1 MKQLFII
8 IVIFTCQWNVFSQ
21 EVQIPFDKEGK
32 IRIIDQKL
40 NEKLSYFN
48 NYKGFKDALLFQVND
63 SSYLLEISYMPDKQM
78 LRERKA
84 LTPIEKESLLLEI
97 NNSINQKAPEYSVDQ
112 EGRTTLIV
120 SSTVGGLSIYA
131 PSLISIFRMNDRP
144 AIATYMLTV
153 GASFV
158 VPFYLTRKEPVSVA
172 SAWLGIY
179 GESRGFIHGMALSSL
194 FDADERTSLGI
205 SMCTSIG
212 EGTMGYFYARNNRLT
227 AGQASA
233 YQIYGDASS
242 VLGIL
247 IAGSSGLYDNNVETD
262 KKIAAT
268 YLVSNFAGLALAKYV
283 TSKNVYDT
291 GDGYVSLN
299 SGILGALSTFTI
311 VYYFEPDEIKVYTS
325 LIAAGGIGGLYL
337 GNYYAKNYDY
347 TMGQGLLTLVG
358 SVAGG
363 LIGTGLGIL
372 ATDEMD
378 SKLILT
384 TSTIGG
390 WGGFIAMKHI
400 FNKNNKLVSNNYK
413 LKINL
418 GAAPILGLSNANTIN
433 ASYKIAPTLNLSL
446 KF

>member
-1 MKQLFII
+1 MS
-8 IVIFTCQWNVFSQ
+8 QWNVFSQ
-21 EVQIPFDKEGK
+21 EIQIPFDNEGK
-32 IRIIDQKL
+32 IQIIDNKL
-40 NEKLSYFN
+40 NEKLSYFI
-48 NYKGFKDALLFQVND
+48 NYKGFKQALLFQVND
-63 SSYLLEISYMPDKQM
+63 SNYMLEISYQPDKQM

-84 LTPIEKESLLLEI
+84 LTQIEKESLLLEI
-97 NNSINQKAPEYSVDQ
+97 ITSINQKAPEYSVDQ
-112 EGRTTLIV
+112 EGRTTLII
-120 SSTVGGLSIYA
+120 SSTIGGLSLYG
-131 PSLISIFRMNDRP
+131 PSLISIFRLTDRP
-144 AIATYMLTV
+144 AIATYMFTV

-179 GESRGFIHGMALSSL
+179 GESRGFIHGMAASSF
-194 FDADERTSLGI
+194 FDTDERTSLGI

-212 EGTMGYFYARNNRLT
+212 EGTLGYFYARNNRLT

-242 VLGIL
+242 VLGLL
-247 IAGSSGLYDNNVETD
+247 IAGSAGLYDNNVETD

-291 GDGYVSLN
+291 GDSYVSLN
-299 SGILGALSTFTI
+299 SGILGAISALTI
-311 VYYFEPDEIKVYTS
+311 VNYFEPDEFKVYS
-325 LIAAGGIGGLYL
+325 SFIAAGGIGGLYL

-372 ATDEMD
+372 ATDEID

-400 FNKNNKLVSNNYK
+400 FNKNNKLAANSPK
-413 LKINL
+413 LKIYM
-418 GAAPILGLSNANTIN
+418 GASPILDLTSIN
-433 ASYKIAPTLNLSL
+433 ASYSSKKIAPSLNLSL